1 MKNYKLPYFEEIDLN
16 NAQEE
21 YETEIEFN
29 NNEVDIFLNEV
40 SSLNNEELNFIKT
53 VLENLTEFDKKN
65 REFITD
71 DFNKNGETFEYLSYY
86 LEEDYAEDF
95 KDLILPDDTEINNL
109 KRLKNSLKI
118 TTISA
123 YSDCIVFD
131 YCLNDEISDQI
142 LGVKIDSEKIISIN
156 WES

>member
-16 NAQEE
+16 NVQEE

-71 DFNKNGETFEYLSYY
+71 DFNNNGETFEYLSYY

-118 TTISA
+118 TTIST